1 MKGRHIA
8 RVVILAMV
16 VGGVYVVHDRMQ
28 AQGTSTGASVP
39 RTPWG
44 KPDLQGIWSSKV
56 MAPLERPAKFA
67 DREFLTDQEVAAIEK
82 QAQGVAGEGRD
93 VRAKTGTPEDV
104 EGAYNNIFSTGN
116 GEKYMR
122 SKRTSMIVDPRDGKL
137 PPLTEEGKKLRA
149 AGAEARFGEATE
161 GGDVR
166 QPLVGVDGRR
176 ITYARAGG
184 KGKDAGGQLL
194 PGLDLAGRKN
204 DNPEDRN
211 NLERCRGIIL
221 PCIGSLCGITR
232 VVQTPGYITWYYEAG
247 HEGGAYRTI
256 PLDNRP
262 HLPPST
268 RMWLGDSVG
277 RWEGDT
283 LVIDTTN
290 FTDQTAYR
298 GVSDEKMHLI
308 ERLTRTSSD
317 DLKYEVTVDKPN
329 LYTRPWTMEVIL
341 MREDGRKNQIYESA
355 CYEGNYAL
363 TAMLAGARL
372 EEKASSKGRSSSR

>member
-1 MKGRHIA
+1 ML
-8 RVVILAMV
+8 V
-16 VGGVYVVHDRMQ
+16 
-28 AQGTSTGASVP
+28 
-39 RTPWG
+39 
-44 KPDLQGIWSSKV
+44 
-56 MAPLERPAKFA
+56 
-67 DREFLTDQEVAAIEK
+67 
-82 QAQGVAGEGRD
+82 GVAGQVSG
-93 VRAKTGTPEDV
+93 P
-104 EGAYNNIFSTGN
+104 
-116 GEKYMR
+116 
-122 SKRTSMIVDPRDGKL
+122 
-137 PPLTEEGKKLRA
+137 
-149 AGAEARFGEATE
+149 
-161 GGDVR
+161 
-166 QPLVGVDGRR
+166 
-176 ITYARAGG
+176 
-184 KGKDAGGQLL
+184 QLL

-262 HLPPST
+262 HLPPTT

-317 DLKYEVTVDKPN
+317 DLKYEITVDKPN
-329 LYTRPWTMEVIL
+329 MYTRPWTMEVIL

-372 EEKASSKGRSSSR
+372 EEKASSKGRSSTR